1 MKNNYPNLMSPTY
14 VGKHRI
20 KNRIIAAPVTLH
32 SASNGENYPTEYAMS
47 FFEQRARAGAGI
59 VVCAGVKLLP
69 VEDDGIHAAWDLYK
83 PNAMHRLAEMAER
96 IHFYG
101 AKASME
107 LIGIF
112 EDGYVAS
119 DGGLLMDGETQGRE
133 IPISEMMKY
142 KDGYVNAAQQLV
154 NLGYDGILLHFG
166 HNIPIAQFLSPLTNK
181 RTDQYGGSFEN
192 RMRYLVEI
200 LKAIRE
206 KVGDKLFI
214 DIRMSVDEFKEG
226 GITIQEGIKMAKVFS
241 RYADIIQ
248 ASCGMI
254 NPELMCRTHPCDFLP
269 PNPNVYLSKAIKDSG
284 EIDSYVAAI
293 GAIGSLEDGE
303 RFIKDGTADFIAMS
317 RALISDPE
325 LIPRSVEGHPEDV
338 VPCIKCMRCHDSTV
352 YGNYFQCS
360 VNPTIGIMNKM
371 DKMIKPVKELK
382 KVGVIGGGPAGMVS
396 AITAS
401 DRGHDVTLFEESDTL
416 GGTLKFATKV
426 DFKYSLAKYRD
437 YLINQT
443 LNSKVKVKLNT
454 KVKTEDIEEENFDSL
469 ILALGAE
476 PIVPKIPGIEKAVLA
491 TKSYDMENKLGK
503 KVVVIGGG
511 QVGCETGLHLSKL
524 GKEVSIIEMRDAL
537 APDASKTHRDDIL
550 TEMKKEKNLKTLL
563 NSTCIEIKN
572 NKLIYSYDE
581 EKQEIFVDSVIL
593 AAGMKPRKRESI
605 KFDFI
610 ADETYVIGDAS
621 NPRTVEMAVRE
632 GYFTG
637 INL

>member
-1 MKNNYPNLMSPTY
+1 
-14 VGKHRI
+14 
-20 KNRIIAAPVTLH
+20 
-32 SASNGENYPTEYAMS
+32 
-47 FFEQRARAGAGI
+47 
-59 VVCAGVKLLP
+59 
-69 VEDDGIHAAWDLYK
+69 
-83 PNAMHRLAEMAER
+83 
-96 IHFYG
+96 
-101 AKASME
+101 
-107 LIGIF
+107 
-112 EDGYVAS
+112 
-119 DGGLLMDGETQGRE
+119 
-133 IPISEMMKY
+133 
-142 KDGYVNAAQQLV
+142 
-154 NLGYDGILLHFG
+154 
-166 HNIPIAQFLSPLTNK
+166 
-181 RTDQYGGSFEN
+181 
-192 RMRYLVEI
+192 
-200 LKAIRE
+200 
-206 KVGDKLFI
+206 
-214 DIRMSVDEFKEG
+214 
-226 GITIQEGIKMAKVFS
+226 
-241 RYADIIQ
+241 
-248 ASCGMI
+248 
-254 NPELMCRTHPCDFLP
+254 MCRTHPCDFLP
-269 PNPNVYLSKAIKDSG
+269 PNPNVYLSKALKDSG

-317 RALISDPE
+317 RALIADPE
-325 LIPRSVEGHPEDV
+325 LIPKSVEGHPEDV

-371 DKMIKPVKELK
+371 DIMIKPVKEFK
-382 KVGVIGGGPAGMVS
+382 KVGIIGGGPAGMVS

-401 DRGHDVTLFEESDTL
+401 ERGHDVTLFEESDTL

-491 TKSYDMENKLGK
+491 TKSYDMENKLGN

-572 NKLIYSYDE
+572 NKVIYSYDE

>member
-1 MKNNYPNLMSPTY
+1 
-14 VGKHRI
+14 
-20 KNRIIAAPVTLH
+20 
-32 SASNGENYPTEYAMS
+32 
-47 FFEQRARAGAGI
+47 
-59 VVCAGVKLLP
+59 
-69 VEDDGIHAAWDLYK
+69 
-83 PNAMHRLAEMAER
+83 
-96 IHFYG
+96 
-101 AKASME
+101 
-107 LIGIF
+107 
-112 EDGYVAS
+112 
-119 DGGLLMDGETQGRE
+119 
-133 IPISEMMKY
+133 
-142 KDGYVNAAQQLV
+142 
-154 NLGYDGILLHFG
+154 
-166 HNIPIAQFLSPLTNK
+166 
-181 RTDQYGGSFEN
+181 
-192 RMRYLVEI
+192 
-200 LKAIRE
+200 
-206 KVGDKLFI
+206 
-214 DIRMSVDEFKEG
+214 
-226 GITIQEGIKMAKVFS
+226 
-241 RYADIIQ
+241 
-248 ASCGMI
+248 
-254 NPELMCRTHPCDFLP
+254 
-269 PNPNVYLSKAIKDSG
+269 
-284 EIDSYVAAI
+284 
-293 GAIGSLEDGE
+293 
-303 RFIKDGTADFIAMS
+303 
-317 RALISDPE
+317 
-325 LIPRSVEGHPEDV
+325 
-338 VPCIKCMRCHDSTV
+338 
-352 YGNYFQCS
+352 
-360 VNPTIGIMNKM
+360 MNKM
-371 DKMIKPVKELK
+371 DKMIKPVKEFK
-382 KVGVIGGGPAGMVS
+382 KVGIIGGGPAGMVS

-401 DRGHDVTLFEESDTL
+401 ERGHDVTLFEESDTL

-491 TKSYDMENKLGK
+491 TKSYDMENKLGN

-511 QVGCETGLHLSKL
+511 QVGCETGLHLAKL

-572 NKLIYSYDE
+572 NKVIYSYDE